1 MNATAEGFLALRR
14 RQQGPRKA
22 PRKALRLRARRQVRR
37 ASRRALA
44 SQAARASPNHIIR
57 IAVIAASRKVEVL
70 NHKLVPCIAFLPKM
84 LINRVAER
92 VLVMS
97 ASAHL

>member
-1 MNATAEGFLALRR
+1 MNATTEGFLALRR

-22 PRKALRLRARRQVRR
+22 LRKALRPRARRQVRRAVRR

-57 IAVIAASRKVEVL
+57 IAAIAASRKIEVL
-70 NHKLVPCIAFLPKM
+70 NPKLLPCIALSPKC
-84 LINRVAER
+84 
-92 VLVMS
+92 
-97 ASAHL
+97 